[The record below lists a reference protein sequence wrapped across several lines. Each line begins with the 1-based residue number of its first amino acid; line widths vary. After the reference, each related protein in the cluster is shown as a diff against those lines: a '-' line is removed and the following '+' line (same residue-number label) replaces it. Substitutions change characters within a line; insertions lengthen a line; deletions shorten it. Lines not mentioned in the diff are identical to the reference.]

1 MGILDVGN
9 LDSAKKN
16 TKRNYK
22 IIAFVNKK

>member
-1 MGILDVGN
+1 MWEIWIQR
-9 LDSAKKN
+9 KKN